1 MNSLARWCTVAIVS
15 AVVLFIFVFVF
26 VFVFVG
32 AEGRAAEPIPSGP
45 SAADASKPA
54 SCATPEYRQF
64 DFWIG
69 DWDAFD
75 VDNPT
80 IKTARNHVDP
90 ILDGC
95 VLREDYEGADGHKG
109 QSFSIYDASRK
120 VWHQSWVTN
129 RGELLVI
136 EGKFEAGEMV
146 LSGVDRNAAGQPL
159 VRGIW
164 KPVDGAVRET
174 AVTSTDGGKTW
185 KPWFDL
191 VFRPHK
197 P

>member
-1 MNSLARWCTVAIVS
+1 MMNSIARCGTVALVFLFVRIENQVAGQIVS
-15 AVVLFIFVFVF
+15 TASPAV
-26 VFVFVG
+26 
-32 AEGRAAEPIPSGP
+32 
-45 SAADASKPA
+45 SAKPA
-54 SCATPEYRQF
+54 TCGAPEYRQF

-80 IKTARNHVDP
+80 IKTARTQVDL

-95 VLREDYEGADGHKG
+95 VLRENYEGADGHQG
-109 QSFSIYDASRK
+109 QSFSIYDATRK

-129 RGELLVI
+129 RGQLLVI
-136 EGKFEAGEMV
+136 EGNVEAGEMI
-146 LSGVDRNAAGQPL
+146 LTGVDHAATGQPL
-159 VRGIW
+159 VRGVW
-164 KPVDGAVRET
+164 KPVKGAVRET
-174 AVTSTDGGKTW
+174 AVTSTDGGKNW

-191 VFRPHK
+191 MFRPRK